1 MSSAGTSA
9 EPGDREARR
18 RALDPGRSFI
28 VQAPA
33 GSGKTGLLTQR
44 FLRLLTTVEA
54 PEQIVAITFT
64 RKAAAEMRRRVVEA
78 LEHRESTGDGN
89 EYQRTTAELARAARA
104 HADARGWNL
113 QRYPARLRIY
123 TIDAFCSA
131 LAAQSPVLAR
141 AGAELRIADDA
152 RELHR
157 RAAQRAL
164 ARAGEAET
172 GGAAV
177 DLLLLHRDNQVLATA
192 GYVAKMLEKRE
203 QWLPVIVSLRGAALR
218 QRLEQD
224 LAREIVEHLASATR
238 LMPKHSLARLAT
250 ALAGAAGKRDDQVLA
265 AWRGRDDPP
274 AAQLADAARWRALA
288 ASLVTADARNP
299 EWRSTLGERDG
310 FGAAQRDEKRIVLDE
325 ARSLSANEALR
336 RELKWLRSMPDA
348 RLSDEQWRTVEAFAE
363 VLRIAASELELVFRE
378 TGEVDYPAVLRAA
391 IHAVRGEG
399 EPTDLALALDRRV
412 RHLLVDEFQD
422 TSLAQFELLETL
434 TAEWTPGDGR
444 TLFCVGDPMQSI
456 YRFRQAEVGLF
467 LRVRE
472 RGLGNVPMEA
482 LRLRSNFRSQRRLVD
497 WCNEVFSSVLP
508 AADSVARG
516 AVRHA
521 PSEHVVPPL
530 DQAVS
535 VHASFTPDAPVETE
549 KVLEVLADL
558 RRRMPEATIGV
569 LVRQRPHVAH
579 LAQALREAEIR
590 FQAVE
595 LESLDSRPVVRDLLS
610 ITRALLHEADRA
622 AWLAVLRSPM
632 CGLTLVQLSQ
642 LVSQAAGLTVRQ
654 LLADETCLQRLET
667 QSRLHRVREAF
678 ERALS
683 PDARRT
689 LCRRVEALWLELGG
703 PATVLDS
710 AALEDASAYFDHLRK
725 LEARGALPA
734 GDFLDE
740 EFSDLFAEPDPG
752 ASPRLQVMT
761 VHKAKGLEFDVVLLP
776 GLGRGRSRNDPSLIN
791 WLEVPRD
798 GEATGLLLAPIVPKG
813 ADRDAHAFYVAERL
827 RECAGLES
835 ARLLYVA
842 ATRARRELHLF
853 GHVKVRERDGVRE
866 MGSPESGSALALLWP
881 AVSAAFRAQFD
892 ADATL
897 DTPPVDVE
905 LQAVLRRHVANWRP
919 PAPEA
924 AVLARGLRSAAA
936 AGEVRPEF
944 VWAGE
949 VSRRVGSAVH
959 AELDRWSRTGQLPRR
974 EELAASRA
982 RYERLLAS
990 LGVPAQERAA
1000 AVERVMDALARTLA
1014 DEKGRWIFAPTHS
1027 DVRSEWAVSGTLGTE
1042 LVDAVIDRTFRDA
1055 QGTRWIVD
1063 FKTSAHEGGALEEFL
1078 DNEVRRYRE
1087 QLNRYAALMARFGR
1101 EPMRV
1106 GLYFPMLGAWR
1117 EWAVE

>member
-1 MSSAGTSA
+1 MS
-9 EPGDREARR
+9 EQGDREARR
-18 RALDPGRSFI
+18 RALDPQRSFI

-78 LEHRESTGDGN
+78 LENGEVGQG
-89 EYQRTTAELARAARA
+89 EYQRTTADLARAARA
-104 HADARGWNL
+104 HADAHGWNL
-113 QRYPARLRIY
+113 QRHPARLRIY

-152 RELHR
+152 RELYR
-157 RAAQRAL
+157 LAAQRAL
-164 ARAGEAET
+164 ARAGETDA
-172 GGAAV
+172 GGPAV
-177 DLLLLHRDNQVLATA
+177 DHLLLHRDNQVLATA

-203 QWLPVIVSLRGAALR
+203 QWLPAIVSLRGEALR
-218 QRLEQD
+218 RRLEQD
-224 LAREIVEHLASATR
+224 LAREIVEHLTATLA
-238 LMPKHSLARLAT
+238 LMPKERLARLSA
-250 ALAGAAGKRDDQVLA
+250 ALASAAGKRDDHVLA
-265 AWRGRDDPP
+265 AWRGRSDPP
-274 AAQLADAARWRALA
+274 GARLEDVARWRTLA
-288 ASLVTADARNP
+288 ASLVTSDLRNP
-299 EWRSTLGERDG
+299 EWRTSLAERDG
-310 FGAAQRDEKRIVLDE
+310 FGAAQRDEKRTVLEE
-325 ARSLSANEALR
+325 AQSLSASEGLR

-348 RLSDEQWRTVEAFAE
+348 RLSDDQWRTVEAFVE
-363 VLRIAASELELVFRE
+363 VLEIAASELELVFRE

-399 EPTDLALALDRRV
+399 EPTELAIALDRRV

-422 TSLAQFELLETL
+422 TSLAQFELLEAL
-434 TAEWTPGDGR
+434 TSEWTPGDGR

-467 LRVRE
+467 LGVRE
-472 RGLGNVPMEA
+472 RGLGTVPMEA
-482 LRLRSNFRSQRRLVD
+482 LQLRSNFRSQRRLVE
-497 WCNEVFSSVLP
+497 WCNEVFASVLP
-508 AADSVARG
+508 AADSVSRG

-530 DQAVS
+530 ERAVN
-535 VHASFTPDAPVETE
+535 VHASFTPEAPVETAR
-549 KVLEVLADL
+549 VLEVLADL
-558 RRRMPEATIGV
+558 RRRMPEATIGI

-579 LAQALREAEIR
+579 LAGALREAQIR

-595 LESLDSRPVVRDLLS
+595 LESLESRPVVRDLLS

-622 AWLAVLRSPM
+622 AWLAVLRSPL
-632 CGLTLVQLSQ
+632 CGLTLADLTQ
-642 LVSQAAGLTVRQ
+642 LVSQAAGLTLRQ
-654 LLADETCLQRLET
+654 LLADEARVQRLADDA
-667 QSRLHRVREAF
+667 QSRVRLVRDAF
-678 ERALS
+678 ERALA
-683 PDARRT
+683 PAARRT
-689 LCRRVEALWLELGG
+689 LCRRVEAFWLTLGG
-703 PATVLDS
+703 PATVLDN

-734 GDFLDE
+734 GDFLDQ

-776 GLGRGRSRNDPSLIN
+776 GLGRGRSRNDPSLLN
-791 WLEVPRD
+791 WLEVPRE
-798 GEATGLLLAPIVPKG
+798 GEAAGLLLAPIVPKG
-813 ADRDAHAFYVAERL
+813 AERDAHAFYVAERL
-827 RECAGLES
+827 RECAALES
-835 ARLLYVA
+835 GRLLYVA

-853 GHVKVRERDGVRE
+853 GHVKVRERDGTRE
-866 MGSPESGSALALLWP
+866 MGAPEAGSALALMWP
-881 AVSAAFRAQFD
+881 AVSGAFHAQFESD
-892 ADATL
+892 TTPATPAADVVL
-897 DTPPVDVE
+897 N
-905 LQAVLRRHVANWRP
+905 AVLRRNSSQWRL
-919 PAPEA
+919 PEPES
-924 AVLARGLRSAAA
+924 AVRARGLRSAAA
-936 AGEVRPEF
+936 AGDVRPEF

-959 AELDRWSRTGQLPRR
+959 AELDRWSRMGQLPRPA
-974 EELAASRA
+974 ELAASRN
-982 RYERLLAS
+982 RYARLLAA
-990 LGVPAQERAA
+990 LGVPAQERPA
-1000 AVERVMDALARTLA
+1000 AVERVIDALTRTLE
-1014 DEKGRWIFAPTHS
+1014 DNKGRWIFAPTHT

-1087 QLNRYAALMARFGR
+1087 QLNRYAALTARFAA

-1117 EWAVE
+1117 EWGVE